1 MIAFIKKHA
10 AVIIGI
16 LVIITVSTVVLTFVI
31 ANNHNNVNTT
41 SSEDSDNIQLLNE
54 TFRFDFTDDQI
65 YELLTNYDETD
76 AGPST
81 EVVIKFKITD
91 EQMKMISDYSLDCE
105 YNYGEKRFLN
115 RENIPFDSI
124 AMHST
129 TWGEK
134 VTKESDSSVDYQP
147 YTIFWYV
154 MDKSFDD
161 KYDAAAW
168 TYLPYKA
175 DIDAKE

>member
-10 AVIIGI
+10 AAIIGI

-54 TFRFDFTDDQI
+54 AFGFNFTDDQI
-65 YELLTNYDETD
+65 YNIYTESDNL
-76 AGPST
+76 PST
-81 EVVIKFKITD
+81 EVAVKFRITA
-91 EQMKMISDYSLDCE
+91 EQLKAVTNYTVREE
-105 YNYGEKRFLN
+105 YAPGDIRFFD
-115 RENIPFDSI
+115 RENISVDSI
-124 AMHST
+124 KKYFIS
-129 TWGEK
+129 WKEK
-134 VTKESDSSVDYQP
+134 VTEYADSSVEYHP
-147 YTIFWYV
+147 YEVCWFIMNDGFS
-154 MDKSFDD
+154 DN
-161 KYDAAAW
+161 YDAAAW